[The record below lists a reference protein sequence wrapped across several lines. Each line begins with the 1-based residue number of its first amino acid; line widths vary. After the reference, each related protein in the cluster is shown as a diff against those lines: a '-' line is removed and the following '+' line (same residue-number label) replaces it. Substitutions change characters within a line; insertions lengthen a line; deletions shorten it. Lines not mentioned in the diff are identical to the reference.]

1 MKRRSIIFTGVFS
14 IAAALSVAVPS
25 AMAATTQSASSGYS
39 TYTAPQTR
47 TSARDNPITYS
58 GTMVESNSG
67 QVISN
72 TMNSTVTPDSIIGG
86 GGDKCTNAGGSW
98 NVKTSNGD
106 AYDFGTCAYD
116 GGGGNMITEW
126 RLTSYVGSINTIN
139 FTPEYDGYYAGPT
152 VKRYPSPLTAD
163 GDQIEEY
170 LGEGSHTVD
179 IAGTVI
185 FTSGGEGSYNNP
197 NSAYLS

>member
-14 IAAALSVAVPS
+14 IAAALGVSIILCKLYQTV
-25 AMAATTQSASSGYS
+25 SSEDRVS
-39 TYTAPQTR
+39 SAPQTR

-86 GGDKCTNAGGSW
+86 GGDKCTNAGSSW

-139 FTPEYDGYYAGPT
+139 FSPEYDGYYAGPT